1 MDKKFKI
8 IAEYIKDMSSETPNI
23 ETFLYVKDKILKY
36 NLGIEINSTTLKNN
50 MIEVNTKLIFQ
61 DPENSQK
68 KSHFELIYSSLIKL
82 EENIDDKKMIEK
94 IILCDVQN
102 EIYPNLEKVFLD
114 MVRNSGYKNIRIDK
128 KIDFNKLYLSR
139 TN

>member
-36 NLGIEINSTTLKNN
+36 NLGIEINSTPLKNN

-68 KSHFELIYSSLIKL
+68 KSHFELIYSSLIKI

>member
-23 ETFLYVKDKILKY
+23 ETFLYVKDRILKY
-36 NLGIEINSTTLKNN
+36 NLGIEINSTPLKNN